1 MHVQDKVAIITGA
14 SSGLGKA
21 LAERL
26 VSKGAKVI
34 LGDIDLKDGL
44 RVAAELNHGK
54 DKEVAYFVQCDVT
67 KYDQQADLF
76 TAAKK
81 RFGGVDIIVNNAGIA
96 ENAPLWED
104 KKGIWKKVID
114 IDLSAVVEGTR
125 LGIEAL
131 TAQGRG
137 GVILNTASLAG
148 LYPQPRTPVYSAAK
162 FGVVGLTRSFKG
174 FGKGIRV
181 NAVAPSFADTKII
194 APIKEDVMKIAPLV
208 TVEMVTDA
216 FMLLIEDDS
225 YDGDIARVTPQ
236 YGISVLGRPTAN
248 GGKGG
253 KKAKL

>member
-1 MHVQDKVAIITGA
+1 LSLLLFFLFNFSTKN
-14 SSGLGKA
+14 S
-21 LAERL
+21 
-26 VSKGAKVI
+26 
-34 LGDIDLKDGL
+34 
-44 RVAAELNHGK
+44 K
-54 DKEVAYFVQCDVT
+54 DKEVAFFVQCDVT

-76 TAAKK
+76 AAAYKH
-81 RFGGVDIIVNNAGIA
+81 FGGVDIVVNNAGIA

-104 KKGIWKKVID
+104 EKGIWKKVID

-125 LGIEAL
+125 LGIEHL
-131 TAQGRG
+131 KKQGRG

-148 LYPQPRTPVYSAAK
+148 LYPQPLTPVYSAAK

-174 FGKGIRV
+174 FGEGIRV

-194 APIKEDVMKIAPLV
+194 APIKDAVIKIAPLV
-208 TVEMVTDA
+208 AVDMVTDA

-236 YGISVLGRPTAN
+236 YGISVMGRPAP
-248 GGKGG
+248 GSSKAG